1 MNSAVQLGPLAI
13 PYAVLLVLAAMAAAL
28 FVGWRIGK
36 QAAPEVESLLW
47 QSMVAGFV
55 VARLAFVWQFR
66 EQYFA
71 SPLTILDI
79 RDGGWSPI
87 AGAAAAALFA
97 LVRQWRRP
105 HVRDALW
112 GGLAA
117 GAVVW
122 GLGAL
127 AFSIAAGDRQ
137 QLPRVALVSLQGE
150 PVNLSAFAGKPV
162 VVNLWATWCPPCV
175 REMPVL
181 LQAQASH
188 PSIHFVFI
196 NVREPRERVH
206 GWLQARQLPLRNVLL
221 DQTGEAAAQ
230 FGAPGLPTTLFFDA
244 SGALVGTRVGELSAA
259 TLQERL
265 RTLTR

>member
-1 MNSAVQLGPLAI
+1 MSGAFQLGPLAI
-13 PYAVLLVLAAMAAAL
+13 PYAVLLVLAAMAATLA
-28 FVGWRIGK
+28 VGWRVGR
-36 QAAPEVESLLW
+36 QVAAEVESLLW

-55 VARLAFVWQFR
+55 VARLAYVWEFR
-66 EQYFA
+66 DQYFA
-71 SPLTILDI
+71 SPLSVLDI
-79 RDGGWSPI
+79 RDGGWSPVG
-87 AGAAAAALFA
+87 GAAATA
-97 LVRQWRRP
+97 LVALLRQWRRP

-112 GGLAA
+112 SGLAA

-137 QLPRVALVSLQGE
+137 RLPAVALVSLQGE

-181 LQAQASH
+181 QQAQAGH
-188 PSIHFVFI
+188 PAIHFVFV
-196 NVREPRERVH
+196 NVREPRERVQ
-206 GWLQARQLPLRNVLL
+206 GWLQSRRLPLRNVLL
-221 DQTGEAAAQ
+221 DQSGEVAAT

-244 SGALVGTRVGELSAA
+244 GGVLVGTRVGELSAA
-259 TLQERL
+259 TLAERL
-265 RTLTR
+265 RAIR

>member
-1 MNSAVQLGPLAI
+1 MSGAFQLGPLAI
-13 PYAVLLVLAAMAAAL
+13 PYAVLLVLAAVGATL
-28 FVGWRIGK
+28 TVGWRVGR
-36 QAAPEVESLLW
+36 QAAAEVESLLW
-47 QSMVAGFV
+47 QSLIAGFV
-55 VARLAFVWQFR
+55 VARLAYVWQFR

-71 SPLTILDI
+71 SPLSVLDI
-79 RDGGWSPI
+79 RDGGWSPV
-87 AGAAAAALFA
+87 AGAAATALFA

-105 HVRDALW
+105 HLRDAIW
-112 GGLAA
+112 SGLAA

-137 QLPRVALVSLQGE
+137 RLPALALVSLQGE
-150 PVNLSAFAGKPV
+150 PVNLSAFAGRPV

-181 LQAQASH
+181 QQAQAAHSA
-188 PSIHFVFI
+188 IHFVFV
-196 NVREPRERVH
+196 NVREPRERVS
-206 GWLQARQLPLRNVLL
+206 GWLQSRQLPLGNVLL
-221 DQTGEAAAQ
+221 DPSGEVAAA

-244 SGALVGTRVGELSAA
+244 DGGLVSTRVGELSPA

-265 RTLTR
+265 RALR

>member
-1 MNSAVQLGPLAI
+1 MSGAFQLGPLAI
-13 PYAVLLVLAAMAAAL
+13 PYAVLLVLAAMAATLA
-28 FVGWRIGK
+28 VGWRIGRK
-36 QAAPEVESLLW
+36 AAAEVESLLW
-47 QSMVAGFV
+47 QSMAAGFV
-55 VARLAFVWQFR
+55 VARLAYVWQFR

-71 SPLTILDI
+71 SPLAVLDI
-79 RDGGWSPI
+79 RDGGWSPV
-87 AGAAAAALFA
+87 AGAAATALFA

-105 HVRDALW
+105 QVRDALW
-112 GGLAA
+112 SGLAA

-137 QLPRVALVSLQGE
+137 KLPALALVSLQGE

-181 LQAQASH
+181 QQAQAGN
-188 PSIHFVFI
+188 PAIHFVFV
-196 NVREPRERVH
+196 NVRESRERVQ
-206 GWLQARQLPLRNVLL
+206 GWLQARQLPMRNVLL
-221 DQTGEAAAQ
+221 DQSGEVAAK

-244 SGALVGTRVGELSAA
+244 GGTLVATRVGELSAA

-265 RTLTR
+265 RGLR

>member
-1 MNSAVQLGPLAI
+1 MSGAFQLGPLAI
-13 PYAVLLVLAAMAAAL
+13 PYAVLLVLAAVAAAL
-28 FVGWRIGK
+28 TVGWLVGGK
-36 QAAPEVESLLW
+36 GAAEVESLLW
-47 QSMVAGFV
+47 QSMIAGFV
-55 VARLAFVWQFR
+55 VARLAYVWQFR
-66 EQYFA
+66 EQYLA
-71 SPLTILDI
+71 SPLAMLDI
-79 RDGGWSPI
+79 RDGGWSPV
-87 AGAAAAALFA
+87 AGAAATALYA

-105 HVRDALW
+105 QVRDALW
-112 GGLAA
+112 SGLAA

-137 QLPRVALVSLQGE
+137 KMPALALVSLQGE

-181 LQAQASH
+181 QQAQAAH
-188 PSIHFVFI
+188 PGIHFVFV

-221 DQTGEAAAQ
+221 DQSGEAAAK
-230 FGAPGLPTTLFFDA
+230 FGAPGLPTTMFFDA
-244 SGALVGTRVGELSAA
+244 GGALVSTRVGELSPA

-265 RTLTR
+265 RALR

>member
-1 MNSAVQLGPLAI
+1 MSSAFQLGPFAI

-28 FVGWRIGK
+28 AVGWRLAR
-36 QAAPEVESLLW
+36 QAAAEVESLLW
-47 QSMVAGFV
+47 QSMAAGFV
-55 VARLAFVWQFR
+55 GARLAYVWQFR

-71 SPLTILDI
+71 SPLAILDV
-79 RDGGWSPI
+79 RDGGWSPV
-87 AGAAAAALFA
+87 AGAAATALFA

-112 GGLAA
+112 SALATA
-117 GAVVW
+117 AVVW

-137 QLPRVALVSLQGE
+137 KLPALALVSLQGE
-150 PVNLSAFAGKPV
+150 PVNLSAFTGQPV
-162 VVNLWATWCPPCV
+162 VLNLWATWCPPCV

-181 LQAQASH
+181 QQAQAAN
-188 PSIHFVFI
+188 PSVHFLFV
-196 NVREPRERVH
+196 NVREPRERVQ

-221 DQTGEAAAQ
+221 DASGEAATTFA
-230 FGAPGLPTTLFFDA
+230 APGLPTTLFFDA
-244 SGALVGTRVGELSAA
+244 SGALVSTRVGELSPA

-265 RTLTR
+265 RALR

>member
-1 MNSAVQLGPLAI
+1 MSGAFQFGPLAI
-13 PYAVLLVLAAMAAAL
+13 PYAVLLVLAAMAATLA
-28 FVGWRIGK
+28 VGWRVGK
-36 QAAPEVESLLW
+36 HAPAEVEGLLW
-47 QSMVAGFV
+47 QTMVAGFV
-55 VARLAFVWQFR
+55 VARLAYAWQFR
-66 EQYFA
+66 EQYSA
-71 SPLTILDI
+71 SPLAILDI
-79 RDGGWSPI
+79 RDGGWSPVGGA
-87 AGAAAAALFA
+87 AGAVLFA

-112 GGLAA
+112 SGLAA

-137 QLPRVALVSLQGE
+137 KLPQLALVSLQGE

-181 LQAQASH
+181 QQAQASH
-188 PSIHFVFI
+188 PAVHFVFV
-196 NVREPRERVH
+196 NVQEPRERVH

-221 DQTGEAAAQ
+221 DQRGEAAAK

-244 SGALVGTRVGELSAA
+244 SGAMVSRRVGELSAA

-265 RTLTR
+265 RAAQ

>member
-1 MNSAVQLGPLAI
+1 MSGAFQLGPLAI
-13 PYAVLLVLAAMAAAL
+13 PYSVLLVLAAMAATLA
-28 FVGWRIGK
+28 VGWRIGK
-36 QAAPEVESLLW
+36 PAAAEVEGLLW
-47 QSMVAGFV
+47 QTMVAGFV
-55 VARLAFVWQFR
+55 VARLAYAWQFW
-66 EQYFA
+66 EQYSA
-71 SPLTILDI
+71 SPLAILDI
-79 RDGGWSPI
+79 RDGGWSPV
-87 AGAAAAALFA
+87 AGAAGAALFA

-112 GGLAA
+112 SGLAA
-117 GAVVW
+117 GAIVW

-137 QLPRVALVSLQGE
+137 KLPSLALASLQGE

-181 LQAQASH
+181 QQAQASH
-188 PSIHFVFI
+188 PAIHFVFV
-196 NVREPRERVH
+196 NVREPRERVQ

-221 DQTGEAAAQ
+221 DQTGEAAAE

-244 SGALVGTRVGELSAA
+244 SGTMVSRRVGELSAA

-265 RTLTR
+265 RALR

>member
-1 MNSAVQLGPLAI
+1 MSGAFQLGPLAI
-13 PYAVLLVLAAMAAAL
+13 PYAVLLVLAAMAATLA
-28 FVGWRIGK
+28 VGWRVGR
-36 QAAPEVESLLW
+36 QVAAEVESLLW

-55 VARLAFVWQFR
+55 VARLAYVWEFR
-66 EQYFA
+66 DQYFA
-71 SPLTILDI
+71 SPLSVLDI
-79 RDGGWSPI
+79 RDGGWSPVG
-87 AGAAAAALFA
+87 GAAATA
-97 LVRQWRRP
+97 LVALLRQWRRP

-112 GGLAA
+112 SGLAA

-137 QLPRVALVSLQGE
+137 RLPAVALVSLQGE

-181 LQAQASH
+181 QQAQAGH
-188 PSIHFVFI
+188 PAIHFVFV
-196 NVREPRERVH
+196 NVREPRERVQ
-206 GWLQARQLPLRNVLL
+206 GWLQSRRLPLRNVLL
-221 DQTGEAAAQ
+221 DQSGEVAAT

-244 SGALVGTRVGELSAA
+244 GGVLVGRGVG
-259 TLQERL
+259 
-265 RTLTR
+265 

>member
-1 MNSAVQLGPLAI
+1 MSGAFQLGPLAI
-13 PYAVLLVLAAMAAAL
+13 PYGVLLVLAAMTAAL
-28 FVGWRIGK
+28 AVGWRLGK
-36 QAAPEVESLLW
+36 QSAAEVESLLW
-47 QSMVAGFV
+47 QSMAAGFV
-55 VARLAFVWQFR
+55 VARLAYVWQFR

-71 SPLTILDI
+71 SPLAIMDI
-79 RDGGWSPI
+79 RDGGWSPV
-87 AGAAAAALFA
+87 AGAAAMALFA

-105 HVRDALW
+105 QVRDALW
-112 GGLAA
+112 SGLAA

-137 QLPRVALVSLQGE
+137 KLPALALVSLQGE
-150 PVNLSAFAGKPV
+150 PVNLSSFAGKPV

-181 LQAQASH
+181 QQAQAAH
-188 PSIHFVFI
+188 PEIHFVFV

-221 DQTGEAAAQ
+221 DSPGEVAAQ

-244 SGALVGTRVGELSAA
+244 GGALVATRVGELSSA

-265 RTLTR
+265 RALR

>member
-1 MNSAVQLGPLAI
+1 MSGAFQLGPLAI
-13 PYAVLLVLAAMAAAL
+13 PYAVLLLLAAMGVAL
-28 FVGWRIGK
+28 AVGWRIGK
-36 QAAPEVESLLW
+36 QAAAEVESLLW
-47 QSMVAGFV
+47 QAMAAGLV
-55 VARLAFVWQFR
+55 VARLAYVWQFR

-71 SPLTILDI
+71 APLAILDI
-79 RDGGWSPI
+79 RDGGWSPV
-87 AGAAAAALFA
+87 AGAAATALFA

-112 GGLAA
+112 SGLAA

-137 QLPRVALVSLQGE
+137 KLPALALVSLQGE
-150 PVNLSAFAGKPV
+150 PVNLSSFAGKPV
-162 VVNLWATWCPPCV
+162 VINLWATWCPPCV

-181 LQAQASH
+181 QQAQAAN
-188 PSIHFVFI
+188 PAVHFVFV
-196 NVREPRERVH
+196 NVRETRERVN

-221 DQTGEAAAQ
+221 DHSGEAAAT
-230 FGAPGLPTTLFFDA
+230 FGAPGLPTTVFFDA
-244 SGALVGTRVGELSAA
+244 SGSLVSSRVGELSSA

-265 RTLTR
+265 RAIAD